1 MYKRQQRNYTQT
13 LTIHPLPLVKYT
25 KFVVLEDHQTT
36 DEGALCSLLL
46 VLRIYEISS
55 HRHQLVLLG
64 PFPHTSPFLAPSPML
79 AILRLAKVQR
89 LRGTV
94 LRRKYEEHVAMLSSL
109 WRWAWRLVLDDIIQ
123 TALLLHFS
131 FHQAELGQRQ
141 NREGLG

>member
-1 MYKRQQRNYTQT
+1 MKFWMYKRQQRNYTQT
-13 LTIHPLPLVKYT
+13 LTIHSLPLVEHT
-25 KFVVLEDHQTT
+25 EFVVLEDHQTT
-36 DEGALCSLLL
+36 DEGVLCSLLL

-79 AILRLAKVQR
+79 AILR
-89 LRGTV
+89 TV

-131 FHQAELGQRQ
+131 FRQAELGQRQ